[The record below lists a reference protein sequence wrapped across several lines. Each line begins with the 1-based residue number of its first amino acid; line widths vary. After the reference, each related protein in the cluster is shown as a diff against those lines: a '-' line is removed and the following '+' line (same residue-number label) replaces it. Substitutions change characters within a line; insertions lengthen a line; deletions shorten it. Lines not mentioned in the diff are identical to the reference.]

1 MVQLGNV
8 NNINMKYLL
17 IMLTLAIQSCTELEE
32 NPITEIRDDN
42 EDGLVEVDCMP
53 EDLQRILE
61 EYPRAIIVK
70 FYDQSGNE

>member
-1 MVQLGNV
+1 MT
-8 NNINMKYLL
+8 MKALSL
-17 IMLTLAIQSCTELEE
+17 SSCTQSEE
-32 NPITEIRDDN
+32 EKPIVQTKYESEGEII
-42 EDGLVEVDCMP
+42 EVDCMP

>member
-42 EDGLVEVDCMP
+42 EDGLVEVDCVP
-53 EDLQRILE
+53 EDIQPLFE
-61 EYPRAIIVK
+61 MYPDAIIVM
-70 FYDQSGNE
+70 FYDQSGNK